1 MFLLILEQIGNMELL
16 FIGLVVLI
24 VFGPRKIPELAK
36 TAGKWMYEI
45 RKVSNEFKE
54 TWEREAELSEDERQA
69 FDFNENT
76 IAADPALPDIAE
88 VSGDDSEVDDEADI
102 NEAPSEN
109 ESNDTPSVTTITD
122 EDQLE
127 SLRNQA
133 SEKLEEPKVETEID
147 PDNKQNWL

>member
-54 TWEREAELSEDERQA
+54 TWEKEAELSEDERQA
-69 FDFNENT
+69 FDFSENS
-76 IAADPALPDIAE
+76 IAADPALPEIEE
-88 VSGDDSEVDDEADI
+88 VSGSEEELEEELSDEESP
-102 NEAPSEN
+102 NVSE
-109 ESNDTPSVTTITD
+109 ITD
-122 EDQLE
+122 EETIQSLKDQAAGLSEE
-127 SLRNQA
+127 SE
-133 SEKLEEPKVETEID
+133 SPPPEKDVNE
-147 PDNKQNWL
+147 KQNWL